1 MSSTSTSPI
10 PFRPRPKTNR
20 VVMWEGKVGQVVTRE
35 IPFPRIEEPEDV
47 IVRITTSALCGTDLH
62 VYRGFMGSP
71 NVPYSLGHE
80 GMGVVHEIGP
90 AVDSFKVGDRVI
102 IAFPSDRP
110 IPTKNSTVLQL
121 AGFGLGSLFGDLQGL
136 QAEYVRVPFAD
147 SSLVGIPKTLPDK
160 EWLCTGDI
168 FSTAWQGLTW
178 SGFEAGDSVAVF
190 GAGPVGLLCAYS
202 AVIRGASAVYVVDHI
217 RQRLDKAESIGP
229 AVRAIDFTKPG
240 HRASEQILA
249 LSPGGVNR
257 AVDCVGEEALNEK
270 LERQQDYILRECVH
284 VTAVGGGIGVPG
296 ATTVVPK
303 SEGAPLADE
312 IAPEIAFPIAQ
323 FWTRGLSMK
332 ASFVDPVVT
341 MPMLLRLIE
350 SGRAKP
356 GFIVDEP
363 AHDLSDAPRQ
373 YERFNR
379 GEVIKVLFKGA
390 PRPEEWEEE
399 EWERDAGEANG
410 HGAQNGV

>member
-1 MSSTSTSPI
+1 MSSTSTCPI

-62 VYRGFMGSP
+62 GTAASWAAQTSPTRWATRAWAWCTRSAPPSTASRSATASSSPSRRTGPSRQRTAPSCSWPGS
-71 NVPYSLGHE
+71 G
-80 GMGVVHEIGP
+80 
-90 AVDSFKVGDRVI
+90 
-102 IAFPSDRP
+102 SDRC
-110 IPTKNSTVLQL
+110 
-121 AGFGLGSLFGDLQGL
+121 
-136 QAEYVRVPFAD
+136 
-147 SSLVGIPKTLPDK
+147 LVTSRACRTLPDK

-202 AVIRGASAVYVVDHI
+202 AVIRGVSAVYVVDHI

-240 HRASEQILA
+240 HKASEQILA

-284 VTAVGGGIGVPG
+284 VTAVGGGVGVPG

-356 GFIVDEP
+356 GFIIDEP
-363 AHDLSDAPRQ
+363 THDLSDAPRQ

-410 HGAQNGV
+410 HGGQNGV